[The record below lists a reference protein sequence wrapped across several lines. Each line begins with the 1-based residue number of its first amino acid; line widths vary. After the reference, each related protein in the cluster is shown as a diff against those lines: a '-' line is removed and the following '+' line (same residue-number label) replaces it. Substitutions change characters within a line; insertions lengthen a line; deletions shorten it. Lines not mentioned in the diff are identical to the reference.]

1 MRLRAV
7 VTCGAVAVVAALTF
21 ISAHAST
28 ASAPTPAVWC
38 LDGYAG
44 PPANHRFVARRRPS
58 SCVLE
63 IVARRGDL
71 AALDPACCVTIV
83 SRLRWSSWTAS
94 RAVGAGAF
102 TPSVPAQGSRTR
114 ARVVLDRPRGGCLN
128 GQRAPVV
135 FTRARIYPDPPGT
148 VFYSQL
154 LPNNE
159 CFE

>member
-1 MRLRAV
+1 MRLGALV
-7 VTCGAVAVVAALTF
+7 ACGAVAASSVLAVGVAHT
-21 ISAHAST
+21 ST
-28 ASAPTPAVWC
+28 KGAGTPAVWC

-44 PPANHRFVARRRPS
+44 PAVNHRFVARTRPS

-63 IVARRGDL
+63 IVARQGDL
-71 AALDPACCVTIV
+71 ASLNPTCCVTIV
-83 SRLRWSSWTAS
+83 FRLRWSSWTS
-94 RAVGAGAF
+94 TQAVGAGAF

-114 ARVVLDRPRGGCLN
+114 ARVVLDRPRPGCLN

-148 VFYSQL
+148 VFYSQY

>member
-7 VTCGAVAVVAALTF
+7 VACGVVAAAAALMVMPADA
-21 ISAHAST
+21 SAS
-28 ASAPTPAVWC
+28 SAPTPAVWC

-63 IVARRGDL
+63 IVAHRGDL
-71 AALDPACCVTIV
+71 AALNPSCCVTIV
-83 SRLRWSSWTAS
+83 FKLRWWSWTAS

-114 ARVVLDRPRGGCLN
+114 ARVVLDRPRAGCLN
-128 GQRAPVV
+128 GQRAPIV
-135 FTRARIYPDPPGT
+135 FTRARVYPDPPGT
-148 VFYSQL
+148 VFYSQF